1 MRVSVKD
8 VVRLFRTSDEINISW
23 GGCLI
28 PFDPENS
35 LLLDAYGG
43 YSVKAVHANG
53 ENSLEIDLETV
64 PVKASLEV
72 KA

>member
-1 MRVSVKD
+1 MQASVKE
-8 VVRLFRTSDEINISW
+8 VVRLCRASDENNISW

-28 PFDPENS
+28 PFHPENS

-53 ENSLEIDLETV
+53 ANSLEIDLETV
-64 PVKASLEV
+64 PAKASLAV